1 MSDGRIKVVH
11 AVNSLAL
18 AGAERTTTEIVCSL
32 DPTEFDVHVLVVR
45 NGPLSARLAQAGVA
59 VHVVGGEFDI
69 RFPLTVARTVRVL
82 RALAPSIVHTHMI
95 GSDITAGLAARLAG
109 VPVWLTTQH
118 DTYHRAWPFNLFR
131 RWSGPRLDAAVAIS
145 PSVVEYCR
153 ESLHVPA
160 ERIHVIENA
169 VELDRFEP
177 ALRPQRR
184 PPTFGAIGTL
194 IPVKGHE
201 TLIEAFA
208 QVVTSVPG
216 SRLILAGQGPMLGRL
231 KATVDRLGLAQS
243 VEFRGLVDDI
253 PEFLGE
259 VDILVHPSLQ
269 EAFGLALVEG
279 MASRKAVIASDL
291 PAIRHVLGDGA
302 AGLLVKPGD
311 VGGLAEA
318 MHRLGTDVGEAR
330 RLAEAGFRRAE
341 AQYCGSRMAGQYA
354 ALYHLLLA
362 EHRPRS
368 G

>member
-1 MSDGRIKVVH
+1 MSDSRITVVH

-18 AGAERTTTEIVCSL
+18 AGAERTTTEIACSL
-32 DPTEFDVHVLVVR
+32 DPTQFDVHVVVVR
-45 NGPLSARLAQAGVA
+45 NGPLSARLAQAGVP

-69 RFPLTVARTVRVL
+69 RFPLTVARTARVL

-95 GSDITAGLAARLAG
+95 GSDITAGLAARM
-109 VPVWLTTQH
+109 VDSPVVLTTQH
-118 DTYHRAWPFNLFR
+118 DTYHRAWPFDLYR
-131 RWSGPRLDAAVAIS
+131 RWSGPRLAATVAIS
-145 PSVVEYCR
+145 SSVVTYCQ

-160 ERIHVIENA
+160 QRVHMIENA
-169 VELDRFEP
+169 VELERFEP

-194 IPVKGHE
+194 IPIKGHE

-208 QVVTSVPG
+208 SVVQSVPG
-216 SRLILAGQGPMLGRL
+216 SRLLLAGQGPMLGRL
-231 KATVDRLGLAQS
+231 KASVERLGLGQDI
-243 VEFRGLVDDI
+243 EFRGLVDDI
-253 PEFLGE
+253 PAFLGE
-259 VDILVHPSLQ
+259 IDILVHPSLQ
-269 EAFGLALVEG
+269 EAFGLALVEA
-279 MASRKAVIASDL
+279 MASRKPVIASDL

-311 VGGLAEA
+311 VDGFSEA

-341 AQYCGSRMAGQYA
+341 AQYCGSRMAGEYA

-362 EHRPRS
+362 ERCPTS